1 MKRKKKTFF
10 SFFLPR
16 SVAVY
21 PTFVKHVLG
30 LSASAAIMLFKFAQL
45 LSILE
50 TKQFLFF
57 VSKLVTAK

>member
-45 LSILE
+45 RSFSL
-50 TKQFLFF
+50 
-57 VSKLVTAK
+57 